1 MSIIALLASAQ
12 ADPCGMVPPIALS
25 GPTPALERTG
35 AQRTYVMHRSVQGVG
50 GVETMV
56 LRPGFTGNVEEFGML
71 IPFPSAPVIR
81 KIDDNT
87 FAQLEAAVDPPE
99 VQVHLYEPYYY
110 DDYDAFGMVDE
121 APREMEER
129 EGAEPPLRLDEVRV
143 VSQEAVGMYEV
154 AVLEAGSP
162 KALERWMADNSY
174 KYPEGMDGVVQ
185 DYVDIRWFFVAVKAK
200 VGAAEEANPRPGMR
214 HASTER
220 PEGSSFDGHVQG
232 MGFRFPVDEPVVPM
246 RLSVF
251 NGEDPRNVV
260 YLLSDEPM
268 RVDDVPADL
277 VVRQITGEQLY
288 DNLTELLPVAYH
300 NGKRSQLSKSNQDY
314 VDSIR
319 DPAAFSGVARDLIAS
334 DMLATRKAR
343 GGDLSLEHEEEEK
356 ELLRISESFG
366 MRGEAVDGLHA
377 RELAELRAEAVAGA
391 LDDVKEMH
399 LTVLDGVFPQQVL
412 ADQNLTFSPYRMPS
426 KKNVR
431 REDPLRPA
439 AATVSL
445 PKES

>member
-1 MSIIALLASAQ
+1 MMSLIALLANSQ

-25 GPTPALERTG
+25 GPTPTLERTG
-35 AQRTYVMHRSVQGVG
+35 AQRTYVMHRSEQGVG

-56 LRPGFTGNVEEFGML
+56 LRPGFTGDVEEFGML

-99 VQVHLYEPYYY
+99 VQVHLYEPYVFAPAV
-110 DDYDAFGMVDE
+110 DA
-121 APREMEER
+121 APARFTGSMAER

-174 KYPEGMDGVVQ
+174 KYPDGMDGVVQ
-185 DYVDIRWFFVAVKAK
+185 DYVDVRWFFVAVKAK
-200 VGAAEEANPRPGMR
+200 VGAAEEANPHPGMR

-251 NGEDPRNVV
+251 NGEDPRNIV

-268 RVDDVPADL
+268 RIDDVPADL
-277 VVRQITGEQLY
+277 VVRQISGEQVY

-314 VDSIR
+314 VDTIR
-319 DPAAFSGVARDLIAS
+319 DPVAFSGVARDLIAS

-366 MRGEAVDGLHA
+366 LRGAAVDGLHA
-377 RELAELRAEAVAGA
+377 HELAELRAEAVAGA

-412 ADQNLTFSPYRMPS
+412 AAQNLTFSPYRMPA